1 MEKSEVKDFME
12 INQFLSGHGGIETGK
27 LFYYENVKAYPVM
40 SKCESVETEIE
51 LLNKAIADCME
62 ELATLSKMAM
72 EKNNANEA
80 KIFAAHEMLLRD
92 EVLLNRINEFIKTY
106 SCNVQYAVWKVCQQV
121 CIELGK
127 LLDTLVLERIDDIND
142 VCERLLHILNHQKNS
157 TLQFEEP
164 VIIVANSLTPSEV
177 LMFSQDNVIGIV
189 THHGGFTSHVSLMAA
204 ERNIPYLFGG
214 QINNLWN
221 NKKGIINGETGKLI
235 ISPDESAYAL
245 YQKEKEKYL
254 HSHNAL
260 KEYAGLPTVTKSG
273 KKIGLFANIGHVQE
287 VKNVIDQDGEGIGL
301 YRTEYDFLE
310 GSAMPTEEELYA
322 IYSKLSESMPA
333 STIVIRTMDL
343 GSDKK
348 LSYLYHEKEDNP
360 AMGCR
365 GIRFCFKHKELFKTQ
380 LKAIYRANL
389 LGNLRILYPMISCLD
404 DVTKIKEINKEVQNE
419 LVNDGKKFIV
429 PKQGLMI
436 ETPAAVMIS
445 KELAAEVDFFSIG
458 TNDLTQYALAIDRL
472 NPSVAEYYTTCN
484 LSIMRLIEYTVKNA
498 HSVGIPVC
506 ICGELAGNTQYTN
519 DFINI
524 GVDELSVSPQFILAL
539 RKHIRELD

>member
-1 MEKSEVKDFME
+1 ME
-12 INQFLSGHGGIETGK
+12 INQFLSGHGGLETGK
-27 LFYYENVKAYPVM
+27 LFYYENVKSYPVM
-40 SKCESVETEIE
+40 TKCDSVEKEIE
-51 LLNKAIADCME
+51 LLNKAISDCME
-62 ELATLSKMAM
+62 ELTTLSKMAL
-72 EKNNANEA
+72 EKKNLNEA

-92 EVLLNRINEFIKTY
+92 EVILNRIIEFIKTY
-106 SCNVQYAVWKVCQQV
+106 SCNVQFAVWKVCQQICV
-121 CIELGK
+121 ELGK
-127 LLDTLVLERIDDIND
+127 LLDTLVIERIDDIND
-142 VCERLLHILNHQKNS
+142 VCERVLRILNHQKNS
-157 TLQFEEP
+157 TLQFDEP

-214 QINNLWN
+214 EISSHWQDKN
-221 NKKGIINGETGKLI
+221 GIIDGENGKLL
-235 ISPDESAYAL
+235 ISPDETAYAL
-245 YQKEKEKYL
+245 YKKEKEKYL

-273 KKIGLFANIGHVQE
+273 KKIGLHANISHVQE

-301 YRTEYDFLE
+301 YRTEYDFLK
-310 GSAMPTEEELYA
+310 GSTMPTEEELFE

-333 STIVIRTMDL
+333 SSIVIRTMDL
-343 GSDKK
+343 GSDKE
-348 LSYLYHEKEDNP
+348 LPYLYHETEANP

-365 GIRFCFKHKELFKTQ
+365 GIRFCFKHKEMYKAQ
-380 LKAIYRANL
+380 LKAIYRANFL
-389 LGNLRILYPMISCLD
+389 ANLKVLYPMISCFN
-404 DVTKIKEINKEVQNE
+404 DVSKIKEINEEVKQE
-419 LVNDGKKFIV
+419 LVNEGKSFIE
-429 PKQGLMI
+429 PKHGLMI

-484 LSIMRLIEYTVKNA
+484 LSIMRLIEYTVRSA

-506 ICGELAGNTQYTN
+506 ICGELAGNTQYTK
-519 DFINI
+519 DFIDI